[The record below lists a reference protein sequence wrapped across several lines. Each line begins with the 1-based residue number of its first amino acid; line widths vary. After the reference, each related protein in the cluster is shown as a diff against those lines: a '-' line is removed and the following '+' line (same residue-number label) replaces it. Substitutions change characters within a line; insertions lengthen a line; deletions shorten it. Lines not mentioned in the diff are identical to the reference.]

1 VNDERAS
8 RSGCLSDAGSAII
21 EVAFLGVLV
30 LIPLVYL
37 LIAVFDVQRSA
48 FALTAAA
55 REAARV
61 YVDASSDRDGGSA
74 AAAAVDIAAM
84 DHGLPPGTVAFDV
97 TCTRTPCL
105 TPGGSVTVRLHA
117 RVALPGLAAL
127 GTGSRGIDVR
137 TEHSA
142 VVDRFRA
149 ARP

>member
-1 VNDERAS
+1 MNDERAS
-8 RSGCLSDAGSAII
+8 RSSCRSDAGSAII

-37 LIAVFDVQRSA
+37 LVAVFDVQRSA

-61 YVDASSDRDGGSA
+61 YVDASSERAGAGA
-74 AAAAVDIAAM
+74 AATAVDVAAL
-84 DHGLPPGTVAFDV
+84 DHGLPPHAVAVDV
-97 TCTRTPCL
+97 TCSNRPCL
-105 TPGGSVTVRLHA
+105 TPGGSVTVRLQT
-117 RVALPGLAAL
+117 RVPLPGLAAL
-127 GTGSRGIDVR
+127 GTGSRGIEVR

-142 VVDRFRA
+142 VVDRFRP